1 MNSNLFYELCW
12 LKENIVKIKFIIYI
26 IIIYIIYIKKFLNY
40 YFYIVIFKV
49 IF

>member
-26 IIIYIIYIKKFLNY
+26 IIIYIIYINII
-40 YFYIVIFKV
+40 YIMIY
-49 IF
+49 IIYI